1 MIECMDAWLSVFRM
15 NYVTDAEDFGESER
29 TRACCQASVTG
40 RRSNRFDETVSV
52 ETRCF
57 LSIRTVAGFSE
68 VAERRDLVVA
78 EACNHPN
85 CLVLPFRMELI
96 RLAA

>member
-1 MIECMDAWLSVFRM
+1 MVA
-15 NYVTDAEDFGESER
+15 G
-29 TRACCQASVTG
+29 
-40 RRSNRFDETVSV
+40 SV
-52 ETRCF
+52 EAF
-57 LSIRTVAGFSE
+57 EIEQLA
-68 VAERRDLVVA
+68 VA